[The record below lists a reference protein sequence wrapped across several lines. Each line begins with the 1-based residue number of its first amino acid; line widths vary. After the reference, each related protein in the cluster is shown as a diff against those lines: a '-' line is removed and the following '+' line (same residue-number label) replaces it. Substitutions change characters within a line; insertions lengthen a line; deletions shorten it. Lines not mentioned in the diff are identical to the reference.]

1 MTRTPETSPAS
12 NTEDLSIPVVNQM
25 PHLSPEEASLL
36 AKHFEVFSE
45 TTNKLVAAH
54 QRLQEQITV
63 LMEELEIKNQQLQSV
78 NRELARKIEE
88 EEEVR
93 EFLDRLIDSMESG
106 LIAVDG
112 NGRLTRMNRYATH
125 LLESGPNLPATLSEL
140 LEDPN
145 DDLSLPREKEDR
157 RSRKGETR
165 LKASSGKTLSVR
177 YTAVPLEAP
186 ARDTDSGPGSLIVF
200 EDLSEVRLLEEKVR
214 RANRLAA
221 LGELAAGVAHELR
234 NPLATMRGFLQLLP
248 SEYQDPD
255 FREECSTRLIGEIDR
270 LARLT
275 DELLE
280 YSRPI
285 ETKKAPADLTLLV
298 EEVIAEQ
305 REALTAAAIEVVG
318 KPQSA
323 QTIPLDRERMKQ
335 VLLNLVINARQAM
348 PQGGKLEWRL
358 DSVNEAWGEEGS
370 EVPWVRLVLADT
382 GQGIESRH
390 MQSLFD
396 PFFTTKAGGTGLGL
410 AICNR
415 IVEEHGGVIRAES
428 QVGKGT
434 RFSLYFPAP
443 PVSGED
449 S

>member
-1 MTRTPETSPAS
+1 MTRTPESSPIPKGEVPS
-12 NTEDLSIPVVNQM
+12 NPVLDQL
-25 PHLSPEEASLL
+25 PHLSPEEAGLL

-45 TTNKLVAAH
+45 TTNKLVSAH
-54 QRLQEQITV
+54 RRLQEQIKV
-63 LMEELEIKNQQLQSV
+63 LMEELEIKNQQLQRV

-88 EEEVR
+88 EEEIR

-112 NGRLTRMNRYATH
+112 NGCPTRMNRYASK
-125 LLESGPNLPATLSEL
+125 LLDWGSNLPARLSDL
-140 LEDPN
+140 LEDPH
-145 DDLSLPREKEDR
+145 DELLTPRETEDR

-165 LKASSGKTLSVR
+165 LKTRNGKTLSVR
-177 YTAVPLEAP
+177 YTAVPLEA
-186 ARDTDSGPGSLIVF
+186 ALRDSETVPGSLIVF

-248 SEYQDPD
+248 TEYRDPD

-285 ETKKAPADLTLLV
+285 ETQKAPADLKQLV

-305 REALTAAAIEVVG
+305 LEALSAAGVEVKG
-318 KPQSA
+318 ESEMANP
-323 QTIPLDRERMKQ
+323 IPLDRERMKQ

-348 PQGGKLEWRL
+348 PQGGRLEWRL
-358 DSVNEAWGEEGS
+358 DSTKEAWGQDGEEI
-370 EVPWVRLVLADT
+370 PFIRLVLSDT

-390 MQSLFD
+390 MDSLFD

-434 RFSLYFPAP
+434 RFSLYFPTP
-443 PVSGED
+443 SVSGED
-449 S
+449 L